1 MGSGSGTGSGVGSG
15 SGHLGRIGI
24 GLGFLHGLIH
34 PHGFEL
40 QQEQE
45 VSSIAVALG
54 TEAGVCIKKDAA
66 KQNTIGI
73 AKIDHA
79 TQSLVL
85 WQIKSIKSVAKTPK
99 SPCPGIRDQLRS
111 YKS

>member
-1 MGSGSGTGSGVGSG
+1 MGSGSGSGTGSGAGVGSG

-24 GLGFLHGLIH
+24 GLGFLHG
-34 PHGFEL
+34 FEL
-40 QQEQE
+40 EQQQD
-45 VSSIAVALG
+45 VSTFATAL
-54 TEAGVCIKKDAA
+54 AGVSVDPIKEAS
-66 KQNTIGI
+66 KQKTIGMD
-73 AKIDHA
+73 KIDHA

>member
-1 MGSGSGTGSGVGSG
+1 VGSGVGVGVGSG
-15 SGHLGRIGI
+15 SGSGHFGPI
-24 GLGFLHGLIH
+24 GLGFLHGIAH

-40 QQEQE
+40 QQEQL
-45 VSSIAVALG
+45 VSSAAVALG
-54 TEAGVCIKKDAA
+54 TAAGVCIKKDAT
-66 KQNTIGI
+66 KQKTIGM